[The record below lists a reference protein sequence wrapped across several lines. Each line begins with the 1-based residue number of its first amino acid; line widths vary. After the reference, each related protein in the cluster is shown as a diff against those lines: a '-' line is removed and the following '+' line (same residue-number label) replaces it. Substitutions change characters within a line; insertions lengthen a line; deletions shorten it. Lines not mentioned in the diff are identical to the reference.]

1 MESLTLE
8 LYSTCTDPE
17 GGGGSEAGIISVIL
31 QCKFKKFEFF
41 RRGGSGPLAQCKRM
55 TRWGNMCHFPI
66 ICIRIYISQRSN
78 FKKKCFRHT
87 KDPIDFS
94 LTKKPP
100 SQKFIENS
108 TFNSLVNSRLII
120 NSYKKGKKRSLTGVY
135 REILISANSSSR
147 CLDPCN
153 ININALLSLFELSLK
168 LDEIVCRE

>member
-1 MESLTLE
+1 MYGSRR
-8 LYSTCTDPE
+8 
-17 GGGGSEAGIISVIL
+17 GGWSEAGIISVIL

-120 NSYKKGKKRSLTGVY
+120 NSYKKGKKTKSHWCLSWNSNQRQLVLALPRSVQYQYKCIAKSVWTFFKTWWNCLSGVIFFY
-135 REILISANSSSR
+135 
-147 CLDPCN
+147 
-153 ININALLSLFELSLK
+153 SLE
-168 LDEIVCRE
+168 